1 MLSKVEEKLIPFGFF
16 RCNYCYLVNM
26 NRVESVDKDS
36 VMAGG
41 DSLQISRSRKKD
53 FLKALADYYGG

>member
-1 MLSKVEEKLIPFGFF
+1 
-16 RCNYCYLVNM
+16 M